1 MTGRPWGDT
10 ATSPGAPG
18 APGAGRGGKEPPL
31 EPQRGCGPAMPG
43 LWHHDTDFGFLAVR
57 THFCYFNNAV
67 YGDLLQQPQEGP

>member
-31 EPQRGCGPAMPG
+31 EPQGAVALQCLDCGTMT
-43 LWHHDTDFGFLAVR
+43 LTLGFWL
-57 THFCYFNNAV
+57 
-67 YGDLLQQPQEGP
+67 